1 MAVAEHRR
9 TDACE
14 HDHPAP
20 ARWSSLPSWTPPLLV
35 GVLGLAACVLLAVR
49 DPNAPGSYGFCP
61 SRALFGIDCPGCG
74 LMRGTHALVTGD
86 VATAFDHNIFIVP
99 ALGGLLYAYLRWAG
113 TYVGVELPQVRVPNW
128 AIWTAAAVVGAFW
141 VARNLGGPFEYLAS
155 SAG

>member
-1 MAVAEHRR
+1 QGRAARRACASTIRGGRAPSAENLPCAGRPRLTAMAVAEHRR

-74 LMRGTHALVTGD
+74 LMRGTHALVT
-86 VATAFDHNIFIVP
+86 
-99 ALGGLLYAYLRWAG
+99 
-113 TYVGVELPQVRVPNW
+113 
-128 AIWTAAAVVGAFW
+128 
-141 VARNLGGPFEYLAS
+141 
-155 SAG
+155 